1 MTISLSKEFR
11 RLLTGIFVWITVK
24 VWTLERLVVYDNLA
38 LKQLLEVKKNI
49 KSLGNLC
56 INLKHL

>member
-38 LKQLLEVKKNI
+38 LKQLLEVK
-49 KSLGNLC
+49 
-56 INLKHL
+56 